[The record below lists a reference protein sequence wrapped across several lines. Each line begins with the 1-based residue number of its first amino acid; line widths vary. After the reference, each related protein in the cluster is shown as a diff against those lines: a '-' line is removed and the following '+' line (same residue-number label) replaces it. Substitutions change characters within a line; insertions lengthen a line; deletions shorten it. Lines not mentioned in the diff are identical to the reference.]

1 MNFRWEG
8 GAHDDA
14 TNHEASAGEEV
25 GPPRP
30 GEGEDEGCVRGEED
44 EDEGSEEDSDLPRG
58 AKGSVE
64 RRACHVPPREVW

>member
-8 GAHDDA
+8 SAHDDA

-25 GPPRP
+25 GPRRP

-58 AKGSVE
+58 AKGSVV
-64 RRACHVPPREVW
+64 RRACHVAPREVW